1 MPWTKLKNIILL
13 ILVLTNLF
21 LLALVVS
28 QSLQSRRQN
37 SQTRE
42 HTVLFLA
49 ERGVEVSADS
59 IPQSIEL
66 LPQTAERN
74 QEKEQQTAALLLKGE
89 VEKEARGGEIYRYSN
104 SQGWVQ
110 YHSDGSFS
118 AYLEPGVYPAQDKKA
133 ACTAILET
141 VGFEGTLL
149 EETEEELVFQQTWN
163 EIPLFGQRV
172 SIFCANGSVSTIS
185 GQRLMGEPEVD
196 QTRKTITVSTA
207 LVRFLN
213 GVSTLGDVCNRIDR
227 VEEGYVCTA
236 TLTGSMLLTP
246 AWQVTTDTGAYQLD
260 TVTGTVWRTE

>member
-28 QSLQSRRQN
+28 QSLQNRRQN

-42 HTVLFLA
+42 HTGLFLA

-118 AYLEPGVYPAQDKKA
+118 AYLEP
-133 ACTAILET
+133 
-141 VGFEGTLL
+141 
-149 EETEEELVFQQTWN
+149 
-163 EIPLFGQRV
+163 
-172 SIFCANGSVSTIS
+172 
-185 GQRLMGEPEVD
+185 
-196 QTRKTITVSTA
+196 
-207 LVRFLN
+207 
-213 GVSTLGDVCNRIDR
+213 
-227 VEEGYVCTA
+227 
-236 TLTGSMLLTP
+236 
-246 AWQVTTDTGAYQLD
+246 
-260 TVTGTVWRTE
+260 